1 VKDETLDHVCIFWNT
16 DRRSSF
22 YTYGIIGALHRHDF
36 KTMVANNLDFI
47 PEDWNNIAIGD
58 DVDRDASDLLDAM
71 NRYRRKNKINAYN
84 RGRHQFVLFD
94 SGAYT
99 HEDELDIKIDVDDTV
114 EYKYTCLCLV
124 LVRIVRQQ
132 GYNV

>member
-71 NRYRRKNKINAYN
+71 NRYR
-84 RGRHQFVLFD
+84 HQFVLFV

-99 HEDELDIKIDVDDTV
+99 QEDELDIKIDVDDTV

>member
-1 VKDETLDHVCIFWNT
+1 VKDETLDHVFFWNR

-71 NRYRRKNKINAYN
+71 NRYR
-84 RGRHQFVLFD
+84 HQFVLFV

-99 HEDELDIKIDVDDTV
+99 QEDELDIKIDVDDTV

-124 LVRIVRQQ
+124 LVRIVRQL